1 MGIEE
6 IPKFSF
12 GEAPEPERPSFGRKK
27 TPENPG
33 VAQERLNE
41 INERIEYL
49 IAMGI
54 TPEDKQQPESEF
66 NRLSAEKEALKK
78 TLASL
83 D

>member
-1 MGIEE
+1 MGIEGE
-6 IPKFSF
+6 QKFSF
-12 GEAPEPERPSFGRKK
+12 GGAPEPERPSFGRKK